1 MSSTSYW
8 TAQAEAVVAA
18 VHRIVPAD
26 ACLKARMK
34 AVDEAYPFGTRKY
47 HPYKVWLKVRRDYL
61 KKFGYRRTSKA
72 LEESPMERMMR
83 RSGVDQ

>member
-1 MSSTSYW
+1 M
-8 TAQAEAVVAA
+8 
-18 VHRIVPAD
+18 VHRAVPAD
-26 ACLKARMK
+26 ADLKTRQA
-34 AVDEAYPFGTRKY
+34 AIDEAYPFGERNY